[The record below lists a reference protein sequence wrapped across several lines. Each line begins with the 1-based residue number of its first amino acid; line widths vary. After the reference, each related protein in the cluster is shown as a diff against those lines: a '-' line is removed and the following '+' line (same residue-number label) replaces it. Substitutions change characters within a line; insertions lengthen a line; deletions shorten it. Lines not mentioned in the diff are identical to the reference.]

1 MFKRIWNIIK
11 QIRPTKLNYWIIFLL
26 ILLFVAAYNFDVLYV
41 PALTGLYLLM
51 VLIIGDGV
59 VLLKHTMP
67 VNSWRNSKYKRLSNG
82 DENEIELHV
91 QNFYSFQISLSL
103 IDEMPHQ
110 FQIRDFKITAV
121 LKPEEKKVFTYKL
134 KPTQRG
140 EYHFGKINLFI
151 RSKLGLIERHSKID
165 SPFLM
170 QCYPSFIRL
179 RQFEL
184 LAISN
189 RLTDI
194 GIKRLRK
201 IGNSTEFEQ
210 IKEYVTGDDIRTI
223 NWKATARKSQL
234 MVNHYRDERSQHVY
248 CIIDMGRVMKMPF
261 DGLSLLDYSINAA
274 LVINHV
280 AWVKQDKPGVLG
292 FSNQL
297 NFKIKADNKGNQ
309 LLRIQEALYNAN
321 TNFLESSFEILFS
334 HVRQKITQRSL
345 LLLFTNFETVN
356 ALRRQLKY
364 LRKISTQHVLVVVFF
379 ENTELKD
386 LLAAKP
392 TSTFD
397 IYEQTI
403 AQKFDYE
410 KRQITKELEQYGI
423 LSVYTTPE
431 KLTINALNKYLEI
444 KTRGLI

>member
-11 QIRPTKLNYWIIFLL
+11 QVRPTKRFYWKVFGLIVFFILAFSFSVLYIPGIALMWLMIMATFADAFFLL
-26 ILLFVAAYNFDVLYV
+26 RHKKPIHA
-41 PALTGLYLLM
+41 
-51 VLIIGDGV
+51 
-59 VLLKHTMP
+59 
-67 VNSWRNSKYKRLSNG
+67 WRAPRYKRLSNG
-82 DENEIELHV
+82 DVNTLTLHV
-91 QNFYSFQISLSL
+91 QNYYAFKVKVDIVDELPFQV
-103 IDEMPHQ
+103 
-110 FQIRDFKITAV
+110 QIRNFKIGTE
-121 LKPEEKKVFTYKL
+121 LDPEQERQFNYDL
-134 KPTQRG
+134 KPTERG
-140 EYHFGKINLFI
+140 EYHFGSINLFI
-151 RSKLGLIERHSKID
+151 RTKLGFIERQLKVD
-165 SPFLM
+165 DPFM
-170 QCYPSFIRL
+170 MACYPSFIRL

-194 GIKRLRK
+194 GIKRMRR

-210 IKEYVTGDDIRTI
+210 IKEYVAGDDIRTV

-261 DGLSLLDYSINAA
+261 DGLSLLDYAINAS
-274 LVINHV
+274 LVIGHV
-280 AWVKQDKPGVLG
+280 AWIKQDKPGVMG
-292 FSNQL
+292 FSNHID
-297 NFKIKADNKGNQ
+297 FKVKTDNRGDQ
-309 LLRIQEALYNAN
+309 LLRIQEALYNAK
-321 TNFLESSFEILFS
+321 TNFLETSYETLFS

-345 LLLFTNFETVN
+345 LLLFTNFETVS
-356 ALRRQLKY
+356 ALRRQMKY
-364 LRKISTQHVLVVVFF
+364 LRRMATHHVLCVIFF

-386 LLAAKP
+386 LLNTKP
-392 TSTFD
+392 ASTFD

-410 KRQITKELEQYGI
+410 KRQISKELQQYGI
-423 LSVYTTPE
+423 LSVYTTPD